1 LILYRCFP
9 WDRDVG
15 PAARGGALWFPRIA
29 QGYGRHDNPLLYGCL
44 YVTERAV
51 SAVVEQLARFTGT
64 SLNARDLRHAGRPLA
79 LASLDLAS
87 DSQLVDLDEPST
99 LAAEALRPSL
109 VATYDRGRTQA
120 DAAALF
126 ERHAGAAGIRWW
138 STFESQWPNVTLF
151 DRAQPRLAVAAVA
164 PLTPEADLVGEAAEF
179 LGLAIQW

>member
-9 WDRDVG
+9 WDRDVD

-29 QGYGRHDNPLLYGCL
+29 QGHGRHDNPLHYGCL

-64 SLNARDLRHAGRPLA
+64 SLEAADLRHGGRPLA
-79 LASLDLAS
+79 LASLDLAA
-87 DSQLVDLDEPST
+87 DAELVDLDEPTT

-109 VATYDRGRTQA
+109 VATHDRGRTQA

-151 DRAQPRLAVAAVA
+151 DRAAAALGLVETRPLA
-164 PLTPEADLVGEAAEF
+164 LTDEVVEEASGF
-179 LGLAIQW
+179 LGLRIAT